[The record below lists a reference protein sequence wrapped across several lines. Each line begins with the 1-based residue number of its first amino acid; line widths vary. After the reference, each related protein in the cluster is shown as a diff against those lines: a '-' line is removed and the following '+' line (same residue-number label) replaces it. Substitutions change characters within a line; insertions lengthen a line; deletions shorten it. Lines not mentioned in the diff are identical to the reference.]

1 MPLSEHEQRMLDQIE
16 RALYAE
22 DPKFANTVRQTNPA
36 VHYKRWIIKAGV
48 GFVLGMGMLLL
59 GLLLSNPDASLAL
72 PVTISVLGFIL
83 MLTCF
88 LWGAN
93 AWRKAA
99 GGGAEAAM
107 AAEAEEAEAKQKRK
121 EKGEKRPGMM
131 NRFEE
136 RWRRRQQG
144 EDQ

>member
-36 VHYKRWIIKAGV
+36 VHYKRWIIKAV
-48 GFVLGMGMLLL
+48 LGFVIGVVLLL
-59 GLLLSNPDASLAL
+59 AGLLIGNPVMQVL
-72 PVTISVLGFIL
+72 ISVLGFIV
-83 MLTCF
+83 MLACF

-99 GGGAEAAM
+99 GGGAEAAVP
-107 AAEAEEAEAKQKRK
+107 AADTKQKRK
-121 EKGEKRPGMM
+121 GTRPGMM
-131 NRFEE
+131 HRFEE
-136 RWRRRQQG
+136 RWRRRQEG
-144 EDQ
+144 EE

>member
-36 VHYKRWIIKAGV
+36 VHYKRWIIKAGL
-48 GFVLGMGMLLL
+48 GFVVGVVLLMTGLMLQ
-59 GLLLSNPDASLAL
+59 STAVQ
-72 PVTISVLGFIL
+72 VTISVLGFL
-83 MLTCF
+83 VMLSCF

-93 AWRKAA
+93 AWRKAS
-99 GGGAEAAM
+99 GGGAEAAAA
-107 AAEAEEAEAKQKRK
+107 AAEPKQKRR
-121 EKGEKRPGMM
+121 GGTRPGMM

-136 RWRRRQQG
+136 RWRRRQEG
-144 EDQ
+144 EE

>member
-36 VHYKRWIIKAGV
+36 VHYKRWIIKAGL
-48 GFVLGMGMLLL
+48 GFAIGVVLLMTGLMLQ
-59 GLLLSNPDASLAL
+59 STAAQ
-72 PVTISVLGFIL
+72 VIISVLGFL
-83 MLTCF
+83 VMLLCF

-93 AWRKAA
+93 AWRKSA
-99 GGGAEAAM
+99 GGGAEAPSAP
-107 AAEAEEAEAKQKRK
+107 AESKQRRR
-121 EKGEKRPGMM
+121 GGSRPGMM

-136 RWRRRQQG
+136 RWRRRQEG
-144 EDQ
+144 EE